1 MEKIKIRV
9 LGTTCAWRDCAFFR
23 DQVELKVYRGLDAI
37 TRLNDCPL
45 GKEKNSTFQ

>member
-9 LGTTCAWRDCAFFR
+9 LGTTCAWRDYPFYR

-37 TRLNDCPL
+37 TRLND
-45 GKEKNSTFQ
+45 